1 MNVLGLPTGFAVEG
15 AAPGEG
21 AIAVKSIE
29 VDRTCPWCGRTARV
43 HAYGRTKLI
52 DVPNG
57 KEPSVLSWRRAR
69 LHCPGCDRTFVEPS
83 SEVDDRHRMTRRLL
97 DWLQSESQSQSL
109 NSLSKRIGVSEGTLR
124 SVASSLQWTI
134 PARELPSNRMALV
147 ALKAGATSRP
157 AVLDLDRAE
166 IVSIHR
172 SIDELALAFLP
183 EFAPTLPHCHL
194 LVVSCNPEYLQL
206 ATMFGA
212 REIVADP
219 ASMVLRVLQLTD
231 GEFRRLCSG
240 TAEPRANLIAAHKRA
255 PYVSQATATRIARWK
270 TVAPE
275 LWSAYSHRE
284 ALLELF
290 GMGLTAPAR
299 RRLLTNWMEKK
310 SELSIESQS
319 VFSQLA
325 RELEANSDKL
335 LGFYDRDDAR
345 ELRAAID
352 DATASIPPG
361 HTSFDVLQLRLF
373 SPAQTQER

>member
-1 MNVLGLPTGFAVEG
+1 MYVLGLPSGFAVEG
-15 AAPGEG
+15 AAPVAGP
-21 AIAVKSIE
+21 IAVKSIE
-29 VDRTCPWCGRTARV
+29 VDRTCPWCGRAARV

-52 DVPNG
+52 DVPDG
-57 KEPSVLSWRRAR
+57 KEPRVLSWRRAR
-69 LHCPGCDRTFVEPS
+69 LHCPDCDKTFVEPS
-83 SEVDDRHRMTRRLL
+83 SEVDEQHRMTRRLL
-97 DWLQSESQSQSL
+97 DWLRAESQSQSL

-134 PARELPSNRMALV
+134 PVRERPRNRMALV
-147 ALKAGATSRP
+147 ALKVRTTPRP
-157 AVLDLDRAE
+157 AVLDLDRSE
-166 IVSIHR
+166 IVSIHK
-172 SIDELALAFLP
+172 SIDELSLAFLP
-183 EFAPTLPHCHL
+183 EFGSTRTYCDL
-194 LVVSCNPEYLQL
+194 LVVSCEPAYLQL

-219 ASMVLRVLQLTD
+219 ASMVLRVLELTD
-231 GEFRRLCSG
+231 AEFRRLCSG

-255 PYVSQATATRIARWK
+255 SYISQATATRVARWK
-270 TVAPE
+270 TMVPE
-275 LWSAYSHRE
+275 LWSAYWHRE
-284 ALLELF
+284 ALLELL
-290 GMGLTAPAR
+290 GTGLAAPAR
-299 RRLLTNWMEKK
+299 RRLLTNWMENKP
-310 SELSIESQS
+310 ELSIESQS